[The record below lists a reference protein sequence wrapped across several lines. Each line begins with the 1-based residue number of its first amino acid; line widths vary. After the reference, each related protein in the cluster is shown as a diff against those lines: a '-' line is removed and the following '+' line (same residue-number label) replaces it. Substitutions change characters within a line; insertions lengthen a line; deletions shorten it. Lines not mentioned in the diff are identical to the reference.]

1 MNTMKDKIIRFW
13 LTHHYLRKIGK
24 RYPEFFVGLIND
36 VTDSAQEVRVMKE
49 RYIYNKKFEVIAMD
63 MNIDVRY
70 VFRLHRQVIDEL
82 IKL

>member
-1 MNTMKDKIIRFW
+1 MKDKIIRFW